1 MSKLIIGLTGGIGS
15 GKSSVSE
22 DFEKLGITVVDADI
36 IARDVVNVGTTALAA
51 IHARFG
57 DNVLL
62 DNGQLNREQLR
73 TVVFSE
79 KKHKQWLDNLL
90 HPLIRTEMVQQ
101 TRAASSCYCILSVPL
116 LIENKLTGLVDKVVV
131 VDVDEKLQ
139 LSRACA
145 RDDSD
150 ESIIRNIMASQTDR
164 ATRLKVADYVINNN
178 ASKRE
183 LMTQVQQLH
192 ETFTQLSTENQ

>member
-22 DFEKLGITVVDADI
+22 EFEKLGITVVDADV
-36 IARDVVNVGTTALAA
+36 IARDVVNAGTTALAA
-51 IHARFG
+51 IHAHFG

-73 TVVFSE
+73 RLVFSE

-90 HPLIRTEMVQQ
+90 HPLIRTQMIQQ

-139 LSRACA
+139 LSLEHVR
-145 RDDSD
+145 
-150 ESIIRNIMASQTDR
+150 EMTLMN
-164 ATRLKVADYVINNN
+164 RLFVTLWPLKLIEPHDL
-178 ASKRE
+178 R
-183 LMTQVQQLH
+183 LRT
-192 ETFTQLSTENQ
+192 T